1 MTKEKKNQPELEGL
15 PPRRRKSGIIW
26 RGGGRHIFPRPGEE
40 VVWEGLH
47 RMSQI
52 VKGEEVEP
60 LPEQAELPG
69 FDNVV

>member
-1 MTKEKKNQPELEGL
+1 
-15 PPRRRKSGIIW
+15 
-26 RGGGRHIFPRPGEE
+26 
-40 VVWEGLH
+40 
-47 RMSQI
+47 MSQI